1 MVATIPIGH
10 ASCDRDRPI
19 HVRYAPPRFHPTLEE
34 GERPVANRP
43 EQADGER
50 SAGDDAARDLAD
62 RYWEDLLVL
71 DPLIGT
77 EIGDDRY
84 DDRLPDPSEEGLARR
99 ERVHSEA
106 LKDLKKIDRTG
117 LSVDLR
123 TTLDVLE
130 AIARRDLDD
139 VSLRIDRFRAVSHL
153 FGPGTLLAV
162 LSSLQRADTPERA
175 HKYAARLEA
184 FPSWLDETGKVALE
198 ASGLGQTQ
206 PAIVVDR
213 AIAQVERLLA
223 LAPESSPGMEPAKSA
238 SAADRDRVGQVL
250 RESVWPAYARYLETL
265 REYRRAARDS
275 IGLLDLPNGDVIYA
289 ALIRGFTTLPLEP
302 KEVHRI
308 GLEQLEQIEE
318 ERRRIADRLGY
329 PDAATAIAERT
340 AIGQNTAGSR
350 GDLVRIVEERV
361 QMSWE
366 AAPAFF
372 GRLPRS
378 NCTVKPVEEFRE
390 KDEPMAFY
398 YPPTA
403 DGSRAGIYYINTGDL
418 DERPLHLLAGVTYHE
433 ANPGHHFQISIDME
447 FTERPP
453 LRRFG
458 GIGAGSAFVEGWGLY
473 SERLADE
480 MGLYQDDYERLGML
494 DAQGWRANRLIVD
507 TGIHALGWERARAID
522 QLLQAG
528 PPRAAAEIE
537 VDRYIAW
544 PGQALAYKIGQ
555 IEIERWRAEAA
566 QRSGSSFSL
575 KAFHDRLLAL
585 GSLPLPSLERE
596 LRSSG

>member
-1 MVATIPIGH
+1 M
-10 ASCDRDRPI
+10 ASP
-19 HVRYAPPRFHPTLEE
+19 
-34 GERPVANRP
+34 P
-43 EQADGER
+43 EQPDGDR
-50 SAGDDAARDLAD
+50 SAQEEAARELAD

-99 ERVHSEA
+99 QQVHSRA
-106 LKDLKKIDRTG
+106 LDDLEKIDRAS

-139 VSLRIDRFRAVSHL
+139 VALRLDRFRAVSHL

-175 HKYAARLEA
+175 EKYAARLAA
-184 FPSWLDETGKVALE
+184 FTSYLEEVGKVAMDG
-198 ASGLGQTQ
+198 ARAGQTQ
-206 PAIVVDR
+206 PALVVDR
-213 AIAQVERLLA
+213 AIGQVERLLA
-223 LAPESSPGMEPAKSA
+223 LAPESSPGIEPAKDASDADRERVA
-238 SAADRDRVGQVL
+238 SAL
-250 RESVWPAYARYLETL
+250 REHVWAAYARYLEAL
-265 REYRRAARDS
+265 REYRRSARDS

-289 ALIRGFTTLPLEP
+289 ASIKGFTTLALDP
-302 KEVHRI
+302 KAVHRI
-308 GLEQLEQIEE
+308 GLEQLEQIKE
-318 ERRRIADRLGY
+318 ERREIAERLGFQ
-329 PDAATAIAERT
+329 DAATAIAERT
-340 AIGQNTAGSR
+340 ASGQNTAASR
-350 GDLVRIVEERV
+350 EELVRVAEEQV
-361 QMSWE
+361 QRSWD
-366 AAPAFF
+366 AAPGFF

-378 NCTVKPVEEFRE
+378 NCVVKAVEEFRE
-390 KDEPMAFY
+390 RDEPMAFY
-398 YPPTA
+398 YPPTS

-418 DERPLHLLAGVTYHE
+418 NQRPLHLLAGVTFHE
-433 ANPGHHFQISIDME
+433 ANPGHHFQISIDQE
-447 FTERPP
+447 FAERPR

-458 GIGAGSAFVEGWGLY
+458 GIGAGSAFAEGWGLY

-480 MGLYQDDYERLGML
+480 MGLYKDDYERLGML

-507 TGIHALGWERARAID
+507 TGIHSLGWDRERAID
-522 QLLQAG
+522 QMLQAG

-537 VDRYIAW
+537 IDRYISW

-555 IEIERWRAEAA
+555 IEIERWRAEAT
-566 QRSGSSFSL
+566 QRSGPEFSL
-575 KAFHDRLLAL
+575 KDFHDRLLAL

-596 LRSSG
+596 LSSSG

>member
-1 MVATIPIGH
+1 VADT
-10 ASCDRDRPI
+10 
-19 HVRYAPPRFHPTLEE
+19 
-34 GERPVANRP
+34 GEHG
-43 EQADGER
+43 EGER
-50 SAGDDAARDLAD
+50 SAQDSVARELAD
-62 RYWEDLLVL
+62 RYWESLLEL

-84 DDRLPDPSEEGLARR
+84 DDRLPDPSEEGLVRR
-99 ERVHSEA
+99 QVVHSEA
-106 LKDLKKIDRTG
+106 LEDLERVDRAA

-139 VSLRIDRFRAVSHL
+139 VALRLDRFRVVSHL
-153 FGPGTLLAV
+153 FGPGTLLAI

-175 HKYAARLEA
+175 QKYAARLAA
-184 FPSWLDETGKVALE
+184 FPSYLEEVGKVAMDG
-198 ASGLGQTQ
+198 ARGGQTQ
-206 PAIVVDR
+206 PALVVDR
-213 AIAQVERLLA
+213 VIGQVERLLA
-223 LAPESSPGMEPAKSA
+223 LAPESSPGFEPVKAA
-238 SAADRDRVGQVL
+238 SEADQERVADVL
-250 RESVWPAYARYLETL
+250 RERVWPAYARYLETL
-265 REYRRAARDS
+265 REYRRLARDS
-275 IGLLDLPNGDVIYA
+275 IGLLELPNGEVMYA
-289 ALIRGFTTLPLEP
+289 ALIKGFTTLALDP

-308 GLEQLEQIEE
+308 GLEQLEQIKE
-318 ERRRIADRLGY
+318 ERRQIADRLGY
-329 PDAATAIAERT
+329 RDAATAIAERT
-340 AIGQNTAGSR
+340 ASGQNTAGSR
-350 GDLVRIVEERV
+350 EELVRIVEEQVHR
-361 QMSWE
+361 SWE

-398 YPPTA
+398 YPPTG

-418 DERPLHLLAGVTYHE
+418 AERPLHLLAGVTFHE

-447 FTERPP
+447 FTDRPP

-458 GIGAGSAFVEGWGLY
+458 GIGAGSAFAEGWGLY

-480 MGLYQDDYERLGML
+480 MDLYQDDYQRLGML
-494 DAQGWRANRLIVD
+494 DAQGWRANRLIID
-507 TGIHALGWERARAID
+507 SGIHALGWNRDRAVD

-537 VDRYIAW
+537 IDRYISW

-566 QRSGSSFSL
+566 QRSGPDFSL
-575 KAFHDRLLAL
+575 KDFHDRLLAL
-585 GSLPLPSLERE
+585 GSLPLPTLERE
-596 LRSSG
+596 LHSRG